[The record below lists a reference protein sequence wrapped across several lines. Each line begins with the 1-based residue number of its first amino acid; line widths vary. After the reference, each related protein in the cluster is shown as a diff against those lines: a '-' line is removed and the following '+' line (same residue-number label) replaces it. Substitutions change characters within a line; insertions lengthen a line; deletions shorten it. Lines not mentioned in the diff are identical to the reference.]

1 MEQLLHETREKMQ
14 KAIEHLIE
22 ELLGVRSGRAAPS
35 LVEGIK
41 LSTYGQMM
49 AIKELASV
57 SAPEPRLLII
67 QPWDPNNA
75 DLIAKAIRDSG
86 LSFNPQVE
94 NNLIR
99 VAVPQLNE
107 ERRNDLIKIVAEKS
121 EAAKVSIRSS
131 RRDAM
136 DQIEKEEKN
145 GEISKDD
152 AKRHSESIQK
162 LTDDMTTEVEKIFR
176 SKEAELKEI

>member
-1 MEQLLHETREKMQ
+1 M
-14 KAIEHLIE
+14 IE

-41 LSTYGQMM
+41 VNVYGQIMT
-49 AIKELASV
+49 IRELASV
-57 SAPEPRLLII
+57 SAPEPRSLLI
-67 QPWDPNNA
+67 QPWDPNNSEP
-75 DLIAKAIRDSG
+75 IAKAIRDSG
-86 LSFNPQVE
+86 MSFNPQIE

-107 ERRNDLIKIVAEKS
+107 ERRANLIKIVSEKS
-121 EAAKVSIRSS
+121 EAAKVSIRSA

-152 AKRHSESIQK
+152 AKRHGENIQK
-162 LTDDMTTEVEKIFR
+162 LTDDMTTEVEKIFHN
-176 SKEAELKEI
+176 KESELREI

>member
-14 KAIEHLIE
+14 KAIEHFIE
-22 ELLGVRSGRAAPS
+22 ELLGIRSGRAAPS

-41 LSTYGQMM
+41 VNAYGQSM
-49 AIKELASV
+49 AVKELASV
-57 SAPEPRLLII
+57 SAPEPRLLLI

-75 DLIAKAIRDSG
+75 EPIAKAIRDSG
-86 LSFNPQVE
+86 MSFNPQVE
-94 NNLIR
+94 SNGIR

-121 EAAKVSIRSS
+121 EAAKVSVRAA

-136 DQIEKEEKN
+136 ETIDKEEKR

-152 AKRHSESIQK
+152 AKRHSDNIQK
-162 LTDDMTTEVEKIFR
+162 LTEDMTTEVDKIYKN
-176 SKEAELKEI
+176 KEAELREI

>member
-1 MEQLLHETREKMQ
+1 MQ

-41 LSTYGQMM
+41 VNVYGQTM

-57 SAPEPRLLII
+57 NAPEPRLLLI
-67 QPWDPNNA
+67 QPWDPNNS
-75 DLIAKAIRDSG
+75 DPIAKAIRDSG
-86 LSFNPQVE
+86 MSFNPQVE
-94 NNLIR
+94 NNLVR

-121 EAAKVSIRSS
+121 EAAKVSIRSA

-136 DQIEKEEKN
+136 DQLDKEEKN

-152 AKRHSESIQK
+152 SKRYSDNIQK
-162 LTDDMTTEVEKIFR
+162 LTDDMTVEVEKIYR
-176 SKEAELKEI
+176 NKEAELREI

>member
-1 MEQLLHETREKMQ
+1 MEQLLHQTRERMQ

-41 LSTYGQMM
+41 VNAYGQMM
-49 AIKELASV
+49 TIKELGSV
-57 SAPEPRLLII
+57 NAPEPRLLLI
-67 QPWDPNNA
+67 QPWDANNA
-75 DLIAKAIRDSG
+75 EPIAKAIRDSG
-86 LSFNPQVE
+86 MSFNPQIE
-94 NNLIR
+94 SNLIR

-107 ERRNDLIKIVAEKS
+107 ERRNDLIKLIAEKS
-121 EAAKVSIRSS
+121 EAAKVSIRSA

-136 DQIEKEEKN
+136 DQIERTEKA

-152 AKRHSESIQK
+152 AKRHADNVQK
-162 LTDDMTTEVEKIFR
+162 LTDDMIIEIEKIYR
-176 SKEAELKEI
+176 NKESELKEI